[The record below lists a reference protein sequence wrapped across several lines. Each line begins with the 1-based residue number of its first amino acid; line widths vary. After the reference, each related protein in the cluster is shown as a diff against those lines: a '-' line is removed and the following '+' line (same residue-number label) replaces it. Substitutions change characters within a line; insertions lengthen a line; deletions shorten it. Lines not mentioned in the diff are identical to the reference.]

1 MTWEQTLIH
10 FRIASHS
17 YGDATL
23 CGAEY
28 TEPSAKAVKDGRLC
42 DACIKVMWQEQYRR
56 NTLRGV
62 RIEDTQEE
70 EQGHL
75 RDDSHLSPL
84 YLSSYEREA

>member
-1 MTWEQTLIH
+1 MIH
-10 FRIASHS
+10 FS
-17 YGDATL
+17 YTGQGESL
-23 CGAEY
+23 CGALVDHEA
-28 TEPSAKAVKDGRLC
+28 PWDFKDGKLC
-42 DACIKVMWQEQYRR
+42 DDCIKVMWQEQYRR